1 MKLRLPL
8 LLWSALASLWMLP
21 AQTFASE
28 SAGKVLHLYLL
39 TGQSNS
45 LGSVK
50 GDPASAELLAQYSSD
65 VQFWNGSIAS
75 GRPADPAVQ
84 WTTVAPHLPAYSS
97 LPGYKE
103 NPCMGPE
110 YGFSYMMQHKGWQV
124 SGTDEV
130 RVIKVS
136 RDGGGNTFWVKDARN
151 SVYGFILS
159 SVQSAINALDDSGY
173 DRIDISGLMYL
184 QGESNNGEETD
195 DAQQRFLNLVSN
207 LKADLATQGYDS
219 SKVTVSLDQSVLGQ
233 PASWGSSEKSAVGSD
248 GRSTQQVLREL
259 ADNRENIG
267 WVTTRDLDK
276 INPDDTMKVHYNGK
290 AQITIG
296 ARYAYAMAMQQG
308 IDVTEGGT
316 LAVRSGEFENG
327 VSLNESASWWGW
339 EKEGHSISEL
349 ASAVASWDVSSANVG
364 DVLTGSLALG
374 GILVD
379 DPYRSTVSIS
389 KAADVSEAT
398 LSLGSRGVELRG
410 GNLSLHVDVSTAAS
424 QSWKVAAGHSLSLGS
439 ASAGVGFSGAG
450 EVTLSRGGEGTATVS
465 LYASSL
471 TAHNWM
477 VGDGVHFRMGGSAD
491 FSTQSV
497 AVAAGA
503 GVSLDASGVQLG
515 SLSLG
520 NGSSLDV
527 GGMGRASS
535 LSVDTIS
542 LGEGVTLRLD
552 ILSASSFDSLS
563 ASSWAADSTA
573 TTVNFD
579 INYAASLR
587 GNRSYTVF
595 TGWNSDVNFTYNAY
609 LNDEGKA
616 LSSLQVVDGNLVLT
630 LGNISGAVSYDVA
643 FPTES
648 QTTTA
653 GISST
658 GVYDASL
665 SGNNTLTNRNNLSSG
680 AVNFFAC
687 QQDGYSGDVYAEA
700 QGVTATTF
708 LGFGSNSGS
717 FTYTMEGNVYLK
729 VSGEGVSQG
738 FSSSKVWGVCNGN
751 LHGNLYIE
759 LANPDVTYGE
769 VFGSYNG
776 GVSGSS
782 TLVIRDGTV
791 SGFVVA
797 GVAGAGKT
805 VTEGTYVQI
814 EGGQFRGGVFAGG
827 GATGS
832 VVQNGAH
839 LLINGGSFTSGVV
852 TAGNLS
858 NGAKVD
864 GGASL
869 TINGGTF
876 AGATVSGAGGGTVN
890 GGVKLCITGGDFTDC
905 LGIYAGSVRVNEEG
919 TCSVSG
925 GTEVILLGIDDANDF
940 SRYTGVVSGASLLDG
955 DTVSGTKKLVLDE
968 YLATQVSH
976 ALQDFNV
983 VEVRGN
989 SATSLSQEKSLGG
1002 ATSLAL
1008 SGESTLNLHVT
1019 DAEQGW
1025 DTGAAVSVEVGSV
1038 LSKDGEG
1045 LLSLASLSG
1054 GGTVQIGEGKAALGS
1069 LSGYEGTLRVESG
1082 STASVEASGGVL
1094 ATLSGEG
1101 RVELEGTQSTT
1112 AFQFA
1117 EDWRGTV
1124 RLAERQQADAS
1135 GHITY
1140 SLHHFGQAGSTIE
1153 LDGTGLGY
1161 GSTYVLLE
1169 GSEVQANLHLVGTE
1183 ANHNT
1188 GLYLTA
1194 GSSKKT
1200 YKFSGSWS
1208 GQGDFYFTP
1217 ASSNVTSTF
1226 QFLGDMMSYG
1236 GDYIINSGA
1245 TLLFGNGG
1253 TGSAVGSISGTGD
1266 IRGTGKEA
1274 EYTTKL
1280 IYHYSG
1286 EVTAENRIS
1295 ANVSLTHR
1303 GSGFLNITGQND
1315 YTGKTSI
1322 EVGRLLLQGQGT
1334 LGSGEVTIKA
1344 ASRGLQMGEGALILA
1359 SGADA
1364 TVSNHALLSASAL
1377 CGTQEQAAR
1386 LNHAQMTVQGEILAS
1401 HVLLENSSVSVE
1413 ARPDAVLQAQEMRL
1427 GASASLTLGENA
1439 VVMTA
1444 REGQTGTVSGRV
1456 TAAGLEGEASGE
1468 SARLSGVSVEVRD
1481 SFSVSHAVLEN
1492 SVLDVALDKTLSLT
1506 SVQVMSSVRITDA
1519 PATVALRDVAVRL
1532 DTTNTTMTQMLL
1544 AGEKTLYQTG
1554 DLGVSM
1560 TLGAVNGE
1568 VEYTAITSATFDSV
1582 TLTGSD
1588 LLLDFSGLE
1597 DELSPGLVCFSF
1609 NGGQGEALFDGQ
1621 ALAIRALYGGCV
1633 YAGYVEQ
1640 SSGESRSVWFLIP
1653 EPTTVTLSLL
1663 GLAALA
1669 GRRRR
1674 K

>member
-8 LLWSALASLWMLP
+8 LLWCALASLWMLP
-21 AQTFASE
+21 AQTLASE
-28 SAGKVLHLYLL
+28 SSGKVLHLYLL

-50 GDPASAELLAQYSSD
+50 GDPASGELLAQYASD

-75 GRPADPAVQ
+75 GRPADSAVQ
-84 WTTVAPHLPAYSS
+84 WTTVAPHLPVYS
-97 LPGYKE
+97 G
-103 NPCMGPE
+103 NRCMGPE
-110 YGFSYMMQHKGWQV
+110 YGFSYMMQHRGWQV

-136 RDGGGNTFWVKDARN
+136 RDGGGNSYWVKGANN
-151 SVYGFILS
+151 SVYGSILS

-184 QGESNNGEETD
+184 QGESNGRAETNV
-195 DAQQRFLNLVSN
+195 AQQRFLDLVSN
-207 LKADLATQGYDS
+207 LKADLAAQGYDS

-233 PASWGSSEKSAVGSD
+233 PASWDGGEGSAIGSD

-259 ADNRENIG
+259 ADNREDIG

-276 INPDDTMKVHYNGK
+276 INPDDTMGVHYNGK

-327 VSLNESASWWGW
+327 VSLNETASWWGW

-349 ASAVASWDVSSANVG
+349 ASAVASWDVSSANVE

-398 LSLGSRGVELRG
+398 LSLGSQGVELRG

-424 QSWKVAAGHSLSLGS
+424 QSWNVAAGHSLSLGS
-439 ASAGVGFSGAG
+439 ASEEVSFSGAG

-471 TAHNWM
+471 TAHNWV

-497 AVAAGA
+497 AVTAGA
-503 GVSLDASGVQLG
+503 GVTLDASGVQLG

-527 GGMGRASS
+527 GGVGRASS

-552 ILSASSFDSLS
+552 ILSATSFDSLS
-563 ASSWAADSTA
+563 VSSWAADSTA
-573 TTVNFD
+573 STVNFD
-579 INYAASLR
+579 FNYAESLR

-595 TGWNSDVNFTYNAY
+595 TGWNNDVNFTYNAY
-609 LNDEGKA
+609 LNSEGEA

-630 LGNISGAVSYDVA
+630 LGNIAGSERYDVA
-643 FPTES
+643 FPTAS

-687 QQDGYSGDVYAEA
+687 QQNGYSGDVYAEA
-700 QGVTATTF
+700 QGVTTTAF

-717 FTYTMEGNVYLK
+717 STFTMEGNVYLK

-738 FSSSKVWGVCNGN
+738 FSRSKVWGVCNGN
-751 LHGNLYIE
+751 LYVE
-759 LANPDVTYGE
+759 LANPDVTYDE

-776 GVSGSS
+776 DVSGSS
-782 TLVIRDGTV
+782 TLVIRNGTV
-791 SGFVVA
+791 RGYVVA
-797 GVAGAGKT
+797 GVAVAGKT
-805 VTEGTYVQI
+805 VTGGTYVQI
-814 EGGQFRGGVFAGG
+814 DGGQFRGGVFAGG

-832 VVQNGAH
+832 VVQEGAH

-858 NGAKVD
+858 NGARLD
-864 GGASL
+864 GGAFL

-890 GGVKLCITGGDFTDC
+890 GGVKLCITGGDFTGC
-905 LGIYAGSVRVNEEG
+905 LGIYAGAVRANPG
-919 TCSVSG
+919 GSCSVSG
-925 GTEVILLGIDDANDF
+925 GTEVVLLGIDDANSF

-968 YLATQVSH
+968 YMATQVSH
-976 ALQDFNV
+976 SLQNFDE

-1025 DTGAAVSVEVGSV
+1025 ETGAAVSVEVGSV

-1045 LLSLASLSG
+1045 VLSLASLSG
-1054 GGTVQIGEGKAALGS
+1054 GGTVRIAEGSASLGS
-1069 LSGYEGTLRVESG
+1069 LSAYEGTLRVESG

-1124 RLAERQQADAS
+1124 RLAERQQADAD

-1161 GSTYVLLE
+1161 GSTFVLLE

-1194 GSSKKT
+1194 GTSSQT

-1208 GQGDFYFTP
+1208 GQGDFYFAP
-1217 ASSNVTSTF
+1217 ASANVTSTF

-1266 IRGTGKEA
+1266 IRGTGEGEA
-1274 EYTTKL
+1274 YTTKL
-1280 IYHYSG
+1280 IYYYSG
-1286 EVTAENRIS
+1286 EVTAENRLS
-1295 ANVSLTHR
+1295 GNVSLTHR

-1315 YTGKTSI
+1315 YTGKTSV
-1322 EVGRLLLQGQGT
+1322 EVGCLLLQGNGT

-1364 TVSNHALLSASAL
+1364 TVSGHALLGASAL

-1401 HVLLENSSVSVE
+1401 HVLLENSSVAVE
-1413 ARPDAVLQAQEMRL
+1413 ARPDAALQAQDVRL

-1444 REGQTGTVSGRV
+1444 KEGQTGTVSGRV
-1456 TAAGLEGEASGE
+1456 TAAGIEGEASGE
-1468 SARLSGVSVEVRD
+1468 SARLSGVSVEVKD

-1519 PATVALRDVAVRL
+1519 PATVALRDVTVRL
-1532 DTTNTTMTQMLL
+1532 DTTNTTLTQCSL
-1544 AGEKTLYQTG
+1544 AGENTLYQTG

-1597 DELSPGLVCFSF
+1597 GELSPGLVCFSF
-1609 NGGQGEALFDGQ
+1609 NGGQAEALFDGDV
-1621 ALAIRALYGGCV
+1621 LAIRALYGGLV

-1640 SSGESRSVWFLIP
+1640 ASGESHSVWFLIP
-1653 EPTTVTLSLL
+1653 EPTTATLTLL